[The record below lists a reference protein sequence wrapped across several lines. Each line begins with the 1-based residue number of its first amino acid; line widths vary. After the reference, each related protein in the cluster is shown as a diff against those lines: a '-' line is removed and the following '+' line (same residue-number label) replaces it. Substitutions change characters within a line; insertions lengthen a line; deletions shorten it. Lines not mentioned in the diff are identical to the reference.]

1 MVKLFLFNNLRR
13 EEVGQVSLQEIRSEK
28 DIPVALMHRFQKL
41 GCVVQPGRGN
51 LCIRQG
57 NELIPFDEKLLL
69 YDDVTVV
76 YLDII
81 KPDNVLEFDR
91 KNGISYFFHTSEKG
105 HRGFPHIHARYSDE
119 EISIYFKDFD
129 IIGEYKSKTKQKE
142 AVDFV
147 RDHMKELIREWNRIV
162 QYGD

>member
-1 MVKLFLFNNLRR
+1 MIKLFLFNNLRR

-28 DIPVALMHRFQKL
+28 DIPVALMHRFQEL
-41 GCVVQPGRGN
+41 GCVVQPGRGS

-57 NELIPFDEKLLL
+57 RELIPFDEKLLL
-69 YDDVTVV
+69 DDDVTVV

-81 KPDNVLEFDR
+81 KPDNALEFDR

-105 HRGFPHIHARYSDE
+105 HRGFPHIHARYSGE

-142 AVDFV
+142 AVGFV
-147 RDHMKELIREWNRIV
+147 RDHKKELIREWNRIV
-162 QYGD
+162 Q